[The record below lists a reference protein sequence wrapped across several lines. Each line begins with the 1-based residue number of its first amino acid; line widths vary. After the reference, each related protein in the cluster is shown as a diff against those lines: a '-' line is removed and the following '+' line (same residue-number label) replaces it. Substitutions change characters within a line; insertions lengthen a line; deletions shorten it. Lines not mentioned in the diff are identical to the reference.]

1 MTQLIRGRYTYL
13 RYTQEQT
20 GTLDRCVPISHG
32 IPGSRRDG
40 KTTSCRSLHS
50 CSIHWLRFV
59 IMQFLPSPYLSFS
72 AIIRS
77 YLGWETKPLETFQ
90 KLAENCS
97 STVICAAFHEDY
109 HSAVSINGAMCHQP
123 PANELV
129 VAICITMIDL

>member
-40 KTTSCRSLHS
+40 KTTSFRSLHS

-90 KLAENCS
+90 KLAARLFVLHFMKTIIRLYPSMAPCVTNLQQMS
-97 STVICAAFHEDY
+97 LWWP
-109 HSAVSINGAMCHQP
+109 SA
-123 PANELV
+123 
-129 VAICITMIDL
+129 